1 CREMEYEFEYHQKQ
15 RTWYDFFNDC
25 FLYANT
31 KEPENDDFVKI
42 TRFDLALDEQYN
54 PQEGNFDLF
63 KLLTSAREGRWN
75 GRKQN
80 YSAVLGGRRTKEGM
94 INDGLTVYFGSKQT
108 HLFFRFYE
116 KD

>member
-1 CREMEYEFEYHQKQ
+1 MSLNIIKNSV
-15 RTWYDFFNDC
+15 TWYDFFNDC
-25 FLYANT
+25 FLYAN
-31 KEPENDDFVKI
+31 KKAPENDDFVKI

-80 YSAVLGGRRTKEGM
+80 LPGCIRDDRW
-94 INDGLTVYFGSKQT
+94 
-108 HLFFRFYE
+108 
-116 KD
+116 

>member
-1 CREMEYEFEYHQKQ
+1 
-15 RTWYDFFNDC
+15 
-25 FLYANT
+25 
-31 KEPENDDFVKI
+31 
-42 TRFDLALDEQYN
+42 
-54 PQEGNFDLF
+54 EGNFDLF

-80 YSAVLGGRRTKEGM
+80 YSVVLGGRRTKEGM

-116 KD
+116 KDYERASQEMASVEAIREMYGLRNRYEISMR